1 MRLSFRVFSL
11 ALLFADTAEG
21 FSPVAGRFRPFKDT
35 SLSLYP
41 TDTDFRTPAASFTF
55 TRCATRVVT
64 SDFVQSEWGGENNNN
79 SQRLSYLDVI
89 SSTVPV
95 PANPGLDT
103 EDDDTD
109 PEPLAQAHRIQQA
122 YREWCEFYG
131 KTANKERLGIFASNF
146 LQVKEFHER
155 TGRPLVLNALAD
167 MTEEEYRA
175 GKHLSTSTADA
186 ASEPFESEDRIRGAY
201 KEWCEYYG
209 RSEDEKRF
217 QTFASNFIAV
227 EKYHLQTNQSLV
239 LNEFAD
245 MTDREYQR
253 HMTTAAHF
261 TTPETSAV
269 VDADN
274 HTALP
279 TANDDPITSYLDPE
293 PTPSSVSEIQP
304 SNVPSSGTHVIQSG
318 SSSNEDDVYD
328 TSGPSDDYIPSSSV
342 THDVISALQNRIATL
357 AEMVQDLTSAASATQ
372 PVQEA
377 QAQPLD
383 SLVID
388 VLQKQDESI
397 MQLEESVEDLHIIQM
412 QSSDLIELVSSNQR
426 QMTDMMTS
434 VQTEVTAL
442 QEHQAHTDENYAK
455 LLERIEELEAAVAKY
470 DQHDPVLD
478 KTLVLTP
485 ATAPMIPKRMV
496 EVRPNIPPIA
506 GNPMFRP
513 INLDPQ

>member
-1 MRLSFRVFSL
+1 
-11 ALLFADTAEG
+11 
-21 FSPVAGRFRPFKDT
+21 
-35 SLSLYP
+35 
-41 TDTDFRTPAASFTF
+41 
-55 TRCATRVVT
+55 
-64 SDFVQSEWGGENNNN
+64 
-79 SQRLSYLDVI
+79 
-89 SSTVPV
+89 
-95 PANPGLDT
+95 
-103 EDDDTD
+103 
-109 PEPLAQAHRIQQA
+109 
-122 YREWCEFYG
+122 
-131 KTANKERLGIFASNF
+131 
-146 LQVKEFHER
+146 
-155 TGRPLVLNALAD
+155 
-167 MTEEEYRA
+167 MTEAEYRA
-175 GKHLSTSTADA
+175 GKHLSTTSSAEA
-186 ASEPFESEDRIRGAY
+186 PEPFESEDRIRGAY

-209 RSEDEKRF
+209 RSQDEKRF

-261 TTPETSAV
+261 AAPETSAG
-269 VDADN
+269 VDEN
-274 HTALP
+274 HS

-293 PTPSSVSEIQP
+293 PTPRTVSEIQP
-304 SNVPSSGTHVIQSG
+304 STIQSSGTHVIQS
-318 SSSNEDDVYD
+318 SSSINEDDIIYD
-328 TSGPSDDYIPSSSV
+328 TSRPFDDDNPSSSV
-342 THDVISALQNRIATL
+342 THDVIIALQNRIAKL
-357 AEMVQDLTSAASATQ
+357 AEMVQDLTAAASATQ

-388 VLQKQDESI
+388 VLQQQDESI
-397 MQLEESVEDLHIIQM
+397 MHLEESVEGLHIIQM

-434 VQTEVTAL
+434 VQAEVTAL
-442 QEHQAHTDENYAK
+442 QEHQAHTDENYAL

-470 DQHDPVLD
+470 DQHDPVLE

-485 ATAPMIPKRMV
+485 ATHIIPKRMV
-496 EVRPNIPPIA
+496 EVRPNIPPIG